1 MIAIRSLRRLALFAL
16 VALVATLVLACV
28 PAPGGSSSPSRP
40 AVPDRTL
47 APRGTPAPPAT
58 LAPTPTFAGI
68 DPTSGLP
75 IVALEALPAE
85 AAATVELI
93 DAGGPFPYRQDGT
106 VFENREG
113 LLPRRDSGYYHEY
126 TVETPGSADRGP
138 RRIVTGADGEMYWTA
153 DHYDSFRWIV
163 R

>member
-1 MIAIRSLRRLALFAL
+1 MTAIRSFRPLALFVL
-16 VALVATLVLACV
+16 VAALVLACM
-28 PAPGGSSSPSRP
+28 PELGGSSSPSRP

-47 APRGTPAPPAT
+47 APLVTLAPAAT
-58 LAPTPTFAGI
+58 LAPIPTTAGI
-68 DPTSGLP
+68 DPASGLP

-85 AAATVELI
+85 AAATVALI
-93 DAGGPFPYRQDGT
+93 DARGPFPYRQDGT
-106 VFENREG
+106 VFENREA
-113 LLPRRDSGYYHEY
+113 LLPRRDTGYYHEY

-153 DHYDSFRWIV
+153 DHYDSFRWIA

>member
-1 MIAIRSLRRLALFAL
+1 MIAIRSVRPLALFAL
-16 VALVATLVLACV
+16 FAALVLACV
-28 PAPGGSSSPSRP
+28 PAAGGSSSPSRP
-40 AVPDRTL
+40 AAPDRTL
-47 APRGTPAPPAT
+47 APRVTLAPPAT
-58 LAPTPTFAGI
+58 LAPTSTIAGV
-68 DPTSGLP
+68 DPASGLS

-113 LLPRRDSGYYHEY
+113 LLPRRDAGYYHEY